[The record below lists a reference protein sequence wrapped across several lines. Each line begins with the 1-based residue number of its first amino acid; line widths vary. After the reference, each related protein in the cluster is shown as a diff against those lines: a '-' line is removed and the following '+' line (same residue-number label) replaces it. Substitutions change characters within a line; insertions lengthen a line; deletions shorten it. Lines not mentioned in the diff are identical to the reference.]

1 MRELRRVIV
10 LFAAAV
16 CLLSGCGAGVRPE
29 GASGQGKQD
38 VTIILKAPAQDQ
50 REHLYDAVS
59 DDAEHPDLQ

>member
-1 MRELRRVIV
+1 MIELRRVIV

-38 VTIILKAPAQDQ
+38 VMVDIQVEVVGHGGNSLRK
-50 REHLYDAVS
+50 LG
-59 DDAEHPDLQ
+59 

>member
-38 VTIILKAPAQDQ
+38 VTIILKRLNNRPEPASAYPS
-50 REHLYDAVS
+50 E
-59 DDAEHPDLQ
+59 

>member
-38 VTIILKAPAQDQ
+38 VMVDIQVEVVGHGGNSLRK
-50 REHLYDAVS
+50 LG
-59 DDAEHPDLQ
+59 